1 MTDMQT
7 QNPDPRILV
16 FSQRNVSERLP
27 FRCAHFEFEDVV
39 AQIDSVELLA
49 PSFNLLTRRGAFA
62 KQLAY
67 HTPVVLNPGIQRS
80 HFEKEYD
87 LFLAICG
94 DPSDLLTISAL
105 GNWRAKCKKAVCV
118 IDEMWIRQ
126 IPAYKNYLEMLKK
139 FDVVCLY
146 YSQSPEHLNKIIGPR
161 SMYLPPAVDAIRFSP
176 YPNPPERVVDIY
188 SIGRR
193 SPTAHEA
200 LLELAEKRNLYYVH
214 DTTTADH
221 VPDPVQHRRLYSRT
235 LKRSRFFIV
244 NPGLIDRPD
253 VRGNQIEIGYRYF
266 DGIAAGAI
274 NVGERPQNEVYP
286 QLFDWP
292 DSMIDFPYNS
302 TDFEKLIQ
310 ALDKDP
316 EKEAQMRRT
325 NVHQA
330 LLRHDWLY
338 RWETILKA
346 VDLEP
351 LPILMERKARLRD
364 LAQLVISNS
373 SKSAAGRSESGLHAV
388 PSLNG

>member
-1 MTDMQT
+1 MQP
-7 QNPDPRILV
+7 QNPDPRILI
-16 FSQRNVSERLP
+16 FSQRNASERQP
-27 FRCAHFEFEDVV
+27 FRCAHFEFEDVI
-39 AQIDSVELLA
+39 AQIDSVEILA
-49 PSFNLLTRRGAFA
+49 PSFNLLTRRGVFA
-62 KQLAY
+62 KQIAY
-67 HTPVVLNPGIQRS
+67 HTPFVLNPGIQRS
-80 HFEKEYD
+80 HFEKKYD

-94 DPSDLLTISAL
+94 DPSDLLAINAL
-105 GNWRAKCKKAVCV
+105 GNWRAKCKKAVCI

-146 YSQSPEHLNKIIGPR
+146 YSQSPEHLNKIIGPK

-302 TDFEKLIQ
+302 TEFEKLIQ

-338 RWETILKA
+338 RWETVLKA

-351 LPILMERKARLRD
+351 LPILMERKTRLRD
-364 LAQLVISNS
+364 LAQLAIANS

-388 PSLNG
+388 RSQNG

>member
-1 MTDMQT
+1 MQT
-7 QNPDPRILV
+7 QNPDPRILI
-16 FSQRNVSERLP
+16 FSQRNASERQP
-27 FRCAHFEFEDVV
+27 FRCAHFEFEDVI
-39 AQIDSVELLA
+39 AQIDSVEIVA
-49 PSFNLLTRRGAFA
+49 PSFARLTRRSAFA

-67 HTPVVLNPGIQRS
+67 HTPFVLNPGIQRN
-80 HFEKEYD
+80 HFKKEYD

-94 DPSDLLTISAL
+94 DPSDLLAINAL

-126 IPAYKNYLEMLKK
+126 IPAYKNYLEMLQK

-193 SPTAHEA
+193 SSTAHEA

-221 VPDPVQHRRLYSRT
+221 VLDSVQHRRLYSRT

-302 TDFEKLIQ
+302 TEFEKLIQ

-338 RWETILKA
+338 RWETVLKA

-364 LAQLVISNS
+364 LAQLAISNS
-373 SKSAAGRSESGLHAV
+373 SKPAAGRSESGLHAV
-388 PSLNG
+388 RSQNG